1 MKDIT
6 LKLLVSLLLTIS
18 ITTYASEAQQDIFT
32 QLDNTQWSGK
42 AGILHKGKLMG
53 IKAIMT
59 FKVHKGELYYLS
71 SISKALDAKIND
83 KAQGICLNSPPRK
96 AQVVLS
102 KNQQSY
108 EGLVIL
114 PELVT
119 QENGDVVSKEY
130 SIPIK
135 NLKVVGDTLQLTS
148 TPLLSKGIDWEVTY
162 QLQRDYN
169 DENLDQLSYKLHDCL
184 NNEVWKK

>member
-1 MKDIT
+1 MKAII
-6 LKLLVSLLLTIS
+6 LLTGLLF
-18 ITTYASEAQQDIFT
+18 TYSAFSTPSEILA

-42 AGILHKGKLMG
+42 AGILYKGKLIG

-71 SISKALDAKIND
+71 SISKTLDAKID
-83 KAQGICLNSPPRK
+83 EKAQGLCVNSPPRK

-102 KNQQSY
+102 QDQQSY

-114 PELVT
+114 QTLEK
-119 QENGDVVSKEY
+119 QENGQIVPKEY

-135 NLKVVGDTLQLTS
+135 DLKVIGDSIQLTS
-148 TPLLSKGIDWEVTY
+148 TPLLSKGLDWEITY
-162 QLQRDYN
+162 LLNRDYN
-169 DENLDQLSYKLHDCL
+169 DETLDQLSYKLHDCL
-184 NNEVWKK
+184 ENEVWKK

>member
-1 MKDIT
+1 MRAIILFT
-6 LKLLVSLLLTIS
+6 GLFLTYSAFSTPTEIL
-18 ITTYASEAQQDIFT
+18 T

-59 FKVHKGELYYLS
+59 FKVHQGELYYLS

-83 KAQGICLNSPPRK
+83 KAQGICVNSPPRK

-102 KNQQSY
+102 KDQQSY

-119 QENGDVVSKEY
+119 QENGEVVPKEY

-148 TPLLSKGIDWEVTY
+148 TPLLSKGIDWEITY